1 MAVNLSPVFGVAGQ
15 LFDDNGNPLAGG
27 KIFTY
32 LAGTT
37 TPTATYTSSAG
48 NIAHTNPIVLDG
60 AGRVPSGEIWLTDGI
75 TYKFVVQDSANNL
88 IGTYDNLTGIN
99 SNFVAF
105 TNSQEIQTATAGQTV
120 FNLTTM
126 QYAPGTNSLTVFV
139 DGVNQYGP
147 GAQFA
152 YIETDSDTVTFVSGL
167 HVGASVKFTTSQLNS
182 SGATDA
188 CQVSYTPPFTN
199 AVATSVCDKLEQ
211 YVSVKDFGAVGDG
224 STDDTAAIQD
234 AVDSGQKDIYFPDGI
249 YVVTS
254 VSITN
259 PIRLFGNATVKKST
273 VTGTAMF
280 DIASNDVEID
290 GLTFHG
296 ASVDTLI
303 PTANTADN
311 AIQVSG
317 TSTPTQFENIK
328 IRNCTINGVAGF
340 GIRID
345 YASNVW
351 IQSNNILYCGY
362 AGVTLLSVIHG
373 VVDGNRISNIDSSAG
388 AVNWY
393 GISITRD
400 PTQTTTNSARSADC
414 VVTNNVISFVSK
426 WTGIDIH
433 AAHKC
438 VVDSNQVYFCKNG
451 MYAQYDD
458 SVATYKQPSEGVIFS
473 NNFVEGNSAAADAG
487 LGIASLGLAT
497 MPNLDITIIGNQVI
511 NGGGFASTN
520 GGLYVTE
527 TKNCV
532 VSNNIC
538 KNSWRSAFSIT
549 GACDNV
555 VFESNEINGVQPDGS
570 GSSTHYG
577 YISSASMTNV
587 VLRNNRC
594 YNNTGT
600 SGNTPTYGILYAAG
614 TYSNVS
620 LDKNR
625 ILNLSGTSFLFNGSN
640 SNRYQDFSWILEPT
654 PVYDA
659 GWTLTS
665 GNTTETY
672 NVTVR
677 RDVRGTPA
685 TSTLIYSLNRT
696 DAANPKVAVVPTAQ
710 VSLTQYQ
717 LTAYTVD
724 GTAFGAA
731 TNIPVMLTVH
741 GICWTD

>member
-15 LFDDNGNPLAGG
+15 LFDNNGNPLAGG

-37 TPTATYTSSAG
+37 TPAATYTSSSG
-48 NIAHTNPIVLDG
+48 TIAHTNPIVLDG
-60 AGRVPSGEIWLTDGI
+60 AGRVPNGEIWLTDGI
-75 TYKFVVQDSANNL
+75 TYKFVVEDSTSAL
-88 IGTYDNLTGIN
+88 IGTYDNLSGIN

-152 YIETDSDTVTFVSGL
+152 YVETDSDTVTFVSGL

-182 SGATDA
+182 SGAVDA
-188 CQVSYTPPFTN
+188 SQVTYDPPFTG
-199 AVATSVCDKLEQ
+199 SVVTNVEAKLAQ
-211 YVSVKDFGAVGDG
+211 YVSVKDFGAVGNG
-224 STDDTAAIQD
+224 VANDTAAIQL
-234 AVDSGQKDIYFPDGI
+234 AVNSGAEEIYFPNGT

-254 VSITN
+254 VNITSGM
-259 PIRLFGNATVKKST
+259 RLFGPGVLKKTS
-273 VTGTAMF
+273 VTGTSMF
-280 DIASNDVEID
+280 NIDSDDVEID

-311 AIQVSG
+311 AIYVSG
-317 TSTPTQFENIK
+317 TSTPLQYTNIK
-328 IRNCTINGVAGF
+328 IQNCTINGVAGF
-340 GIRID
+340 GIRVD

-351 IQSNNILYCGY
+351 ILNNNISYCGY

-373 VVDGNRISNIDSSAG
+373 VIDGNKISNINSTAG

-400 PTQTTTNSARSADC
+400 STQTTANSARPANC
-414 VVTNNVISFVSK
+414 VITNNVVWSVPK

-433 AAHKC
+433 AAFKC
-438 VVDSNQVYFCKNG
+438 VVDGNQVYYCKNG
-451 MYAQYDD
+451 MYAQYDSSTD
-458 SVATYKQPSEGVIFS
+458 TYKQPSENIIFS
-473 NNFVEGNSAAADAG
+473 NNIVEGNPAAADSG

-520 GGLYVTE
+520 GGLYVNE
-527 TKNCV
+527 TKNCL

-538 KNSWRSAFSIT
+538 KKSWRSGFSIT

-577 YISSASMTNV
+577 YISSTSMTNV

-614 TYSNVS
+614 TYSNLL

-625 ILNLSGTSFLFNGSN
+625 ILNLTGTSFLFNGSN
-640 SNRYQDFSWILEPT
+640 SNRYQDFAWILEPT

-685 TSTLIYSLNRT
+685 TNTLIYSLNRT
-696 DAANPKVAVVPTAQ
+696 DAANPKVSVVPTAQ